1 MFLRPEIVR
10 RAIDQLAHVHPFFG
24 ITFLVC
30 KEGKLPVGSSQAFS
44 INNAEEKFLLKYYMP
59 NLNSKFYF
67 QPFKTSGTGRW
78 LSPRYPSTGSQ
89 KTRTAGLLSNAFI
102 HKRATNLWGWR
113 QNYVEILREKLEQD
127 KTGRV
132 PAFWLAVWLFRNRDL
147 RSRTRAIDLVLT
159 FLKEFSITDDEREG
173 LLQTT
178 IPDLPDAILTEDI
191 FQEAS
196 VLKDF
201 EPAPDAFPEE
211 GGTLRE
217 LRLRNI
223 GPVFEADFLPA
234 ERVSIITGD
243 NGLGKTFLMEC
254 CWWSLTGQWAE
265 RQALPH
271 EPKRRASIEFVIASK
286 DDFPARKTI
295 EFDPKTF
302 RWPPTT
308 KERPTIPGLIV
319 YARVDGSFAVWD
331 PARHYE
337 APGDSTPGFV
347 LFSRDQVLDGLGNK
361 IEGLIR
367 DWVRWQNAK
376 DQSLFGMFS
385 QVLSRLSPPDM
396 APLQPGEAIRIASDS
411 RDIPT
416 LKHDYG
422 VVPFINESAGVR
434 RIVTVAYLLVWAW
447 NEHQVHATL
456 SGKAPQDHIVLMIDE
471 IEAHL
476 HPKWQRSILPALLDV
491 TNLLSKRMKSQVI
504 IATHSPMILASM
516 ENSFSE
522 DNDKLFHLYLEEPS
536 LKAVREVKLDEIR
549 YFKHGTVDA
558 WLTSDVFELKQ
569 PRSSEG
575 ESALE
580 QAERLLAESSSD
592 AKKIT
597 RVNQAL
603 KDALPADDPFWPRWL
618 HFAEMKDVKL

>member
-30 KEGKLPVGSSQAFS
+30 KEGKLPVGSTHPFP
-44 INNAEEKFLLKYYMP
+44 INNAEEAFLRKYYRP
-59 NLNSKFYF
+59 NLGSKFFF
-67 QPFKTSGTGRW
+67 QPFRTSQTGRW
-78 LSPRYPSTGSQ
+78 LSERYPSTGSQ

-102 HKRATNLWGWR
+102 HKRATNLWGWKLD
-113 QNYVEILREKLEQD
+113 YVRVLQEKLEQD

-132 PAFWLAVWLFRNRDL
+132 PAFWLAAWLFRNRDL
-147 RSRTRAIDLVLT
+147 RPRTKASDLVLT
-159 FLKEFSITDDEREG
+159 LLKEFFITDEEREG

-178 IPDLPDAILTEDI
+178 IPDLPDPLLSEDI
-191 FQEAS
+191 FQENF
-196 VLKDF
+196 VLRDF
-201 EPAPDAFPEE
+201 EPPPDAFPEE

-217 LRLRNI
+217 LRLRNV

-234 ERVSIITGD
+234 ERISIITGD
-243 NGLGKTFLMEC
+243 NGLGKTFLLEC

-271 EPKRRASIEFVIASK
+271 DPKRRTSIEFVIASK

-295 EFDPKTF
+295 EFDSKTF
-302 RWPPTT
+302 RWPAT
-308 KERPTIPGLIV
+308 KERPTIPGLVV

-337 APGDSTPGFV
+337 DIPGDSAPGLL
-347 LFSRDQVLDGLGNK
+347 LFSRDEVLNGLGNK

-367 DWVRWQNAK
+367 DWVRWQNLK
-376 DQSLFGMFS
+376 DQSLFGMFCK
-385 QVLSRLSPPDM
+385 VLNRLSPPDM
-396 APLQPGEAIRIASDS
+396 APLQPGESLRMAGDS

-416 LKHDYG
+416 LLHDYG
-422 VVPFINESAGVR
+422 TVPFINESAGVR

-447 NEHQVHATL
+447 NEHRVHATL

-476 HPKWQRSILPALLDV
+476 HPKWQRVILPALLDV
-491 TNLLSKRMKSQVI
+491 TSLLNKEMTAQVI
-504 IATHSPMILASM
+504 VATHSPMILASM
-516 ENSFSE
+516 ENAFSE
-522 DNDKLFHLYLEEPS
+522 VSDKLFHLYLEEPS
-536 LKAVREVKLDEIR
+536 LNTVRDVKLDEIR
-549 YFKHGTVDA
+549 YFKHGTIDA
-558 WLTSDVFELKQ
+558 WLTSEVFELKQ
-569 PRSSEG
+569 PRSREG

-580 QAERLLAESSSD
+580 QAERLLAESSSNSREI
-592 AKKIT
+592 AK
-597 RVNQAL
+597 VNQAL
-603 KDALPADDPFWPRWL
+603 KDVLPADDPFWPRWL
-618 HFAEMKDVKL
+618 HFAEMKDIKL

>member
-10 RAIDQLAHVHPFFG
+10 RAVDQLAHVHPFFG

-30 KEGKLPVGSSQAFS
+30 KEGKLPVGSSEEFP
-44 INNAEEKFLLKYYMP
+44 INNAEEKFLLQYYRP
-59 NLNSKFYF
+59 NLGSKFYF

-89 KTRTAGLLSNAFI
+89 KTRTAGLLANAFI
-102 HKRATNLWGWR
+102 HKRNSKLWGWR
-113 QNYVEILREKLEQD
+113 QNYVEVLQEKLEQD

-132 PAFWLAVWLFRNRDL
+132 PAFWLAAWLFRNRDL
-147 RSRTRAIDLVLT
+147 KPRTRASDLVLT
-159 FLKEFSITDDEREG
+159 FLKEFFITADEREG

-178 IPDLPDAILTEDI
+178 VPDLPDPLLTDDA
-191 FQEAS
+191 FQETF

-201 EPAPDAFPEE
+201 EPPPDAFPEE

-217 LRLRNI
+217 LHLYNV

-234 ERVSIITGD
+234 ERISIVTGD
-243 NGLGKTFLMEC
+243 NGLGKTFLLEC

-271 EPKRRASIEFVIASK
+271 DPKRRASIEFVIASK

-295 EFDPKTF
+295 EFDPKVF
-302 RWPPTT
+302 RWPVT
-308 KERPTIPGLIV
+308 KERPTIPGLVI

-331 PARHYE
+331 PARHYD
-337 APGDSTPGFV
+337 APGDSAPGFV
-347 LFSRDQVLDGLGNK
+347 LFTRDQVLDGLGNK

-376 DQSLFGMFS
+376 DQSLFGMFC

-396 APLQPGEAIRIASDS
+396 APLQPGESIRIGGDS

-416 LKHDYG
+416 LRHDYG
-422 VVPFINESAGVR
+422 VVPFVNESAGVR

-447 NEHQVHATL
+447 NEHRVHATL
-456 SGKAPQDHIVLMIDE
+456 AGKTPQDHIVLMIDE

-476 HPKWQRSILPALLDV
+476 HPKWQRVILPALLDV
-491 TNLLSKRMKSQVI
+491 TNVLSSKMKSQVVV
-504 IATHSPMILASM
+504 ATHSPMILASM
-516 ENSFSE
+516 ESGFSE
-522 DNDKLFHLYLEEPS
+522 DSDKLFHLYLEEPS
-536 LKAVREVKLDEIR
+536 LRAVREIKLDEIR
-549 YFKHGTVDA
+549 YFKHGTVDS

-580 QAERLLAESSSD
+580 QAERLLRESSSD
-592 AKKIT
+592 PKKIIG
-597 RVNQAL
+597 VNQAL